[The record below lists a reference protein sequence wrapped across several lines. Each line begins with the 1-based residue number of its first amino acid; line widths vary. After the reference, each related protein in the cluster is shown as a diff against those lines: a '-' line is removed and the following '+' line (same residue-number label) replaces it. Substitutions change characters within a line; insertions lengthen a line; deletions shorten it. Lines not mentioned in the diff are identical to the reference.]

1 MELVKPKSNL
11 EIPIE
16 GTQKLKLPKWLP
28 RYQLTWFV
36 RYFSRGGAYP
46 IDEALN
52 GMRIAFAGE
61 PLPVHKRKAFFRHAR
76 IWQDLLLREKSDRG
90 TMNSDSTNTLVVNS
104 KDGLPLR
111 DTQDNLVRP
120 AKTYQNL
127 QRRS

>member
-1 MELVKPKSNL
+1 MELARPKQNL

-28 RYQLTWFV
+28 RHELTFFV

-52 GMRIAFAGE
+52 GMRISFAGE
-61 PLPVHKRKAFFRHAR
+61 PLPLPKRKAFFRHAR
-76 IWQDLLLREKSDRG
+76 IWQDWLLREKSDRG
-90 TMNSDSTNTLVVNS
+90 TMNSDSTNQVANYS
-104 KDGLPLR
+104 RNGHALR
-111 DTQDNLVRP
+111 NTQDNLVRP
-120 AKTYQNL
+120 KKTYETL